1 MNLIPQR
8 FHSLFNK
15 NSPLPYIIILG
26 IFFLVASCS
35 TKGPDSPLKPYPD
48 QTGKRENSR
57 DWDFNYRKDRL
68 YPKEQETAKGQDL
81 ESFSG
86 PATLDELVG
95 FADDLDRASL
105 EKAIMNQLQAM
116 FRKDGRHQV
125 TVVFSDSAAA
135 SQNRAAY
142 HQVPTASRTN
152 RK

>member
-26 IFFLVASCS
+26 LFFLAASCS
-35 TKGPDSPLKPYPD
+35 TKSPDSPLKPYPD

-68 YPKEQETAKGQDL
+68 YTKEQETAKGQDL

-86 PATLDELVG
+86 PAQVG
-95 FADDLDRASL
+95 PDGLAEQRHIGRAMRVGGS
-105 EKAIMNQLQAM
+105 AHSTVIIM
-116 FRKDGRHQV
+116 G
-125 TVVFSDSAAA
+125 
-135 SQNRAAY
+135 
-142 HQVPTASRTN
+142 
-152 RK
+152 